1 MHRPTAIADHT
12 IRIAEHLIHHHNAR
26 AGGPFEGRRY
36 VDSAWWI
43 AALPGAAIFL
53 TSINLVG
60 DGFRDALDPRPR

>member
-1 MHRPTAIADHT
+1 
-12 IRIAEHLIHHHNAR
+12 
-26 AGGPFEGRRY
+26 